1 MITINTYH
9 FKVIHVTLTE
19 RSPEVIEFIR
29 DALDLP
35 TGSEIL
41 EAANLH
47 EMLSQDLPFQPDIIL
62 KAGEQF
68 YLIEVV
74 SKVASLDTI
83 ARMQLLRELWRHKGP
98 GLPEMVLVI
107 AARTIRPREEQL
119 AEELNIR
126 VIHLPWTPGLPLKH
140 EYRPSKSRITT
151 EKSWK
156 VVSRLLKEKSTS
168 IRQLALREGVSYGWA
183 HKTIG
188 TLIEQK
194 IVERNDSYVR
204 IVDVKRLL
212 NGIAWERPM
221 KNLKIAEVPIDFSE
235 SIPAA
240 RDISYTLE
248 RQKIPFAF
256 TGYTSGGLYT
266 RYAVR
271 QDAVCLY
278 LEEKHLDLFEEFFG
292 EPSGGGIQAWV
303 YAPDRDVF
311 TDTREIEGITV
322 ASPAQTLLDLAGLG
336 YSAMDLTKAMVDIY
350 VAL

>member
-1 MITINTYH
+1 MA
-9 FKVIHVTLTE
+9 LAE
-19 RSPEVIEFIR
+19 RSPEVVEFIL

-41 EAANLH
+41 DVANLY
-47 EMLSQDLPFQPDIIL
+47 ETLSQDLPFQPDIIL
-62 KAGEQF
+62 KADGRLYF
-68 YLIEVV
+68 IEVV

-83 ARMQLLRELWRHKGP
+83 ARVLRELWRQKGP
-98 GLPEMVLVI
+98 RLPEMMLVI

-119 AEELNIR
+119 AEKLDIR
-126 VIHLPWTPGLPLKH
+126 AIHLPWTPDLSLKH
-140 EYRPSKSRITT
+140 EYKPSKSRITT

-156 VVSRLLKEKSTS
+156 VVSRLLKEKSMS

-183 HKTIG
+183 HKIIG

-204 IVDVKRLL
+204 IIDVKRLL

-235 SIPAA
+235 SILAA
-240 RDISYTLE
+240 RDISYMLE

-266 RYAVR
+266 GYAVR
-271 QDAVCLY
+271 QDAVSLY
-278 LEEKHLDLFEEFFG
+278 LEEQHLDLFEEFFG
-292 EPSGGGIQAWV
+292 EPSGGGIRAGV

-311 TDTREIEGITV
+311 SDTRQIEGITV
-322 ASPAQTLLDLAGLG
+322 VSPAQTLLDLAGLG
-336 YSAMDLTKAMVDIY
+336 YSAMDLTKAMVDMY
-350 VAL
+350 ATL